1 MITGRMKGGSQGVRP
16 VWLWKILPPCVSRG
30 RMRVPSAVKEGCC
43 CSSSSSLSCHF
54 GRRLAALVGVG
65 CLVVVKIVVPFF
77 FAVLGLR
84 GCVGF
89 SLFAASRGVCGVA
102 QSRTR
107 LKQFSS
113 RSSSSR
119 SYSLAVGCE
128 LLASVAALVL
138 EHRLSSCGTQ
148 T

>member
-1 MITGRMKGGSQGVRP
+1 MITGHVKGGSQGVTP

-30 RMRVPSAVKEGCC
+30 RMRVPSAAKEGCC

-65 CLVVVKIVVPFF
+65 CLVVFKIVVSV

-102 QSRTR
+102 WSRTR
-107 LKQFSS
+107 LTRLSS
-113 RSSSSR
+113 SSSSSR

-128 LLASVAALVL
+128 LLTAVAALVL
-138 EHRLSSCGTQ
+138 EHRLSSCGAQ